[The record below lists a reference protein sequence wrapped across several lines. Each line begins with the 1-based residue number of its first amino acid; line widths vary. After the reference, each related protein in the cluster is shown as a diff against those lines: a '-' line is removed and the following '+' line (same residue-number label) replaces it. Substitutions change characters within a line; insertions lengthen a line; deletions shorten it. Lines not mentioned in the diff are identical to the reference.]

1 MAMMI
6 RPTSPT
12 RAQSQLLVCGQDMVR
27 LAQATLLGAKL
38 QGLVLH
44 TTIPAGGQSS
54 RTLLFLPWQF
64 PLLGK
69 QAVIRAGNP
78 LF

>member
-12 RAQSQLLVCGQDMVR
+12 RAQFQLLACGQDMVQV
-27 LAQATLLGAKL
+27 AQATLLGAKP
-38 QGLVLH
+38 QGPALH
-44 TTIPAGGQSS
+44 TMIPTERQSS
-54 RTLLFLPWQF
+54 RTLLSPPWQF
-64 PLLGK
+64 RLLGK
-69 QAVIRAGNP
+69 QAVIRAGDP

>member
-12 RAQSQLLVCGQDMVR
+12 RAQSQILVCGQDTVR
-27 LAQATLLGAKL
+27 LAQATLLETRL
-38 QGLVLH
+38 QGSVLH
-44 TTIPAGGQSS
+44 TRIPAERQSS
-54 RTLLFLPWQF
+54 RTLLSLLWQF
-64 PLLGK
+64 PPLEK
-69 QAVIRAGNP
+69 QAVIRAGDP